1 MEQLYCL
8 TALLAAL
15 HSLQKKLLPAGSIL
29 PFRLPLLPQERLLLR
44 RYPGPGCDYGRE
56 VLETLLPSLFL
67 LPLNLFLDP
76 AWLLLTLALMAWL
89 RWRPFGRRKA
99 QMRKWEGEFRRR
111 YPLFLSRLKMNL
123 RGGLTLDHALEASF
137 LDFQGG
143 KHLGALE
150 ECLIQIR
157 RGESRQ
163 EALGEGIRRSG
174 QRELMRLM
182 DFLLRQWKLGGEDLG
197 YLDQLGHE
205 AWKVKKETV
214 RRTAEE
220 GSAKM
225 ALPMM
230 LIFLSVIILVLVP
243 SILSLGG

>member
-1 MEQLYCL
+1 MEQLFL
-8 TALLAAL
+8 LGALLAAL
-15 HSLQKKLLPAGSIL
+15 HALRKKLLPAGRLL
-29 PFRLPLLPQERLLLR
+29 PLRFPLLPQERRLLR
-44 RYPGPGCDYGRE
+44 RYPEEGGDYPRE
-56 VLETLLPSLFL
+56 VLETLFPAIFL

-76 AWLLLTLALMAWL
+76 AWILLTFCLLVWL
-89 RWRPFGRRKA
+89 RWRPYGRRKA
-99 QMRKWEGEFRRR
+99 LMRKWEGEFRRR

-123 RGGLTLDHALEASF
+123 RGGLTLDHALEESF

-143 KHLGALE
+143 KHLGSLE
-150 ECLIQIR
+150 RSLGRIR

-182 DFLLRQWKLGGEDLG
+182 DFLLRQWELGGEDLG
-197 YLDQLGHE
+197 YLDQLGQE
-205 AWKVKKETV
+205 AWKMKKETV
-214 RRTAEE
+214 RRMAEE

-230 LIFLSVIILVLVP
+230 LIFISVIILVLVP